1 MRRGFR
7 RHSILDVCLTLCLK
21 YLCMPYR
28 MQDRAG
34 YVIALQFLFGQLK
47 IQMIVQFE
55 NKKLNFSLQQIDAC
69 AQYVASSAVLL

>member
-69 AQYVASSAVLL
+69 AQCVASSAVLL